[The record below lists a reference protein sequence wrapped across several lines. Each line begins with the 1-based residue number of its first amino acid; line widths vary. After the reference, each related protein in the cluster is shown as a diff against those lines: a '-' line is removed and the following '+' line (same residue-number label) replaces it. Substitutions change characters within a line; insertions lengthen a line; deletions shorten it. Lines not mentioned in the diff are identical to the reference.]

1 MKNDSLIN
9 KIYAKKTINRFEK
22 KLKYLGSS
30 YDYNVGTVLK
40 TQTMITIIIFVLALF
55 VFKNEIYV
63 AFIIV
68 PLVYMSFEYFFLDYR
83 INKRKNL
90 LNKQALFYFQILSLT
105 LESGNNLTNAIAL
118 TSSSLDNE
126 LSLEFKKVIDDI
138 KMGSSLNESLNDLKT
153 RIPSD
158 IIDNIILNLMESNIY
173 GSNMIESL
181 NTQLLYLNDKLLL
194 SVRER
199 INKMP
204 IKISIISVLVF
215 IPLILLIIL
224 SPLFI
229 QIVNS
234 WQ

>member
-40 TQTMITIIIFVLALF
+40 TQSMITIIIFVLALF

-63 AFIIV
+63 AFVIA
-68 PLVYMSFEYFFLDYR
+68 PLVYIGFEYFFLDYR

-234 WQ
+234 